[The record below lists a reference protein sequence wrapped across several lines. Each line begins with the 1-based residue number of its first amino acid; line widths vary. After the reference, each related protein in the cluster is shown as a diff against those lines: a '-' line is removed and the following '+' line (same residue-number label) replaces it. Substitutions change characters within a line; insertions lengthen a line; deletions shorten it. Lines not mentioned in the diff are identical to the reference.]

1 MFIKENFIA
10 RLKTLRE
17 AKGVSTRKLGGAIGI
32 SSPAISQ
39 FENGTALPAIDTLVA
54 LAKFFD
60 VSVDYLLGIS
70 DEPKP
75 IPEKSDQT
83 DKQPGQVEMDTL
95 LNELN
100 EESVAELKKYA
111 EYLKIKQT
119 LDSGN
124 NESSAGLDGNVGSKE

>member
-1 MFIKENFIA
+1 MSTVGE
-10 RLKTLRE
+10 RLKTLR
-17 AKGVSTRKLGGAIGI
+17 KLGNFKLEELA
-32 SSPAISQ
+32 S
-39 FENGTALPAIDTLVA
+39 ALKVTTRSIQYYESDQRNLDSKQLIA

-75 IPEKSDQT
+75 IPKKSDQT

-111 EYLKIKQT
+111 EYLKIRQT

-124 NESSAGLDGNVGSKE
+124 DESSAGLDGGKASNSK